1 MVFRCML
8 IVVASHKQKYEIGI
22 LRHCVLVYS
31 NTAECAF
38 QVMQLQGRMTGIHL
52 QQLQCFFVLPQYLR
66 VTPEEFPGA
75 TNIAVSENQSNGHLR
90 SA

>member
-1 MVFRCML
+1 
-8 IVVASHKQKYEIGI
+8 
-22 LRHCVLVYS
+22 
-31 NTAECAF
+31 
-38 QVMQLQGRMTGIHL
+38 
-52 QQLQCFFVLPQYLR
+52 LPQYLR